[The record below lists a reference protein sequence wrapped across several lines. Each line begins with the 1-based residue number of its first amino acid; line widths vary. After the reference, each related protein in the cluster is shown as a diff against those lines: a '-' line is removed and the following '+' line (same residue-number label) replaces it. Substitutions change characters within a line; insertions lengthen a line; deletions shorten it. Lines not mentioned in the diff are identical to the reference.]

1 MGPPE
6 PSAGRGLSSDMER
19 IEIPGDATYTPVALT
34 DVLLA
39 APLASRLVL
48 GATLPGRILQAAAL
62 GYYAGSSLK
71 DWVARSDM
79 RRIDFEVEFGGDVF
93 TVAAMPEDERRREV
107 RLLGEALNDGWID
120 GRPPRDE
127 LAREVNHHLTAF
139 IASVTGQEVVTS
151 SEVRDFNLAVLLFP
165 FAYGTCDVI
174 SGDVAIFRDTGVF
187 EPHIIAHEF
196 CHRKGYFKELHAQAL
211 AYMALRSSGDP
222 VLVQAARAERLHRQ
236 LRVLGGED
244 PVRFGE
250 LVDEAGLRP
259 ELADAFHALR
269 PVPGAWESSVG
280 TAMRALYDQRMKLTG
295 QNGLS
300 DYDEGFT
307 NLLWTFSRSEKARQ
321 PKAAAA
327 I

>member
-1 MGPPE
+1 M
-6 PSAGRGLSSDMER
+6 DR
-19 IEIPGDATYTPVALT
+19 IEIPGDATYSPIALT

-79 RRIDFEVEFGGDVF
+79 RRIDFEAEFGGDVF
-93 TVAAMPEDERRREV
+93 SLEAMPEEARRREV
-107 RLLGEALNDGWID
+107 QLLGEALNDGWVD
-120 GRPPRDE
+120 ERPLRSE
-127 LAREVNHHLTAF
+127 VAREVNRHLTAY

-151 SEVRDFNLAVLLFP
+151 SAVRNFNLAYLLFP

-174 SGDVAIFRDTGVF
+174 SGDVAIFQDTGIF
-187 EPHIIAHEF
+187 EPHVITHEF

-211 AYMALRSSGDP
+211 AYLALRGSGEP
-222 VLVQAARAERLHRQ
+222 LLVQSARAERLHRQ

-244 PVRFGE
+244 PARFNE
-250 LVDEAGLRP
+250 MVDEAALRA
-259 ELADAFHALR
+259 ELQDAFHALR
-269 PVPGAWESSVG
+269 PVPGLYQS
-280 TAMRALYDQRMKLTG
+280 AMGGVMRTLYDQRMKLTG

-307 NLLWTFSRSEKARQ
+307 NFLWTFTRSEKARQ
-321 PKAAAA
+321 PKAPAA